1 LTWLIVFVRI
11 VLQIDTAR
19 IWPYRFFYMQLHL
32 LSFLLDVLSW
42 IFIAVLISNVVLGLK
57 KRSKK
62 HKPRIRFTVITAS
75 LMGGL
80 LAELTMGSRG
90 IGLSLTNLFVAI
102 FAAVLAISLAFPTY
116 ASLLKTRMMSATV
129 ESLKTIRLNLQSIRK
144 S

>member
-1 LTWLIVFVRI
+1 
-11 VLQIDTAR
+11 
-19 IWPYRFFYMQLHL
+19 MQLHL